1 MPPISQSTIY
11 QRLRDELVAEPRT
24 WLVTGVAGF
33 IGSNLLQEL
42 LALGQR
48 VVGLDDFST
57 GYQTNLDEVL
67 DGDASGTFRLVEGD
81 IRDLDACRA
90 ACDGVDYV
98 LHQAALA
105 SVPRSIDDPLTNTR
119 VNVDGFLNVLAAAR
133 DAGVRRVV
141 YASSSAVYGDATDIP
156 QSEDRVGR
164 VLSPYAAAKK
174 TNELYADV
182 FQRTYGLQSIGL
194 RYFNVF
200 GRRQDPEGAYAA
212 VIPRWVSNLLNG
224 EPCDIYGDGETS
236 RDFIYVA
243 NAVQANLLAATADKH
258 ATGEVYNIACGHE
271 TSLNELF
278 RMIRLGLTGY
288 QPSVAQQKPVYDGF
302 RPGDIRRSVANISKA
317 RRSLGYEPV
326 VSVAEGLG
334 EALEWYAA
342 RARADYVVAGASVV
356 DRGVIP

>member
-1 MPPISQSTIY
+1 MPPISQSTHY

-42 LALGQR
+42 LSLGQR

-57 GYQTNLDEVL
+57 GYQGNLDEVL
-67 DGDASGTFRLVEGD
+67 SDDLGGTFRLVEGD
-81 IRDLDACRA
+81 IRELDACRA
-90 ACDGVDYV
+90 ACAGVDYV

-105 SVPRSIDDPLTNTR
+105 SVPRSIDDPLRNTQ
-119 VNVDGFLNVLAAAR
+119 VNVEGFLNVLVAAR
-133 DAGVRRVV
+133 DARVRRVV
-141 YASSSAVYGDATDIP
+141 YASSSAVYGDSTDVP
-156 QSEDRVGR
+156 QSEDRVGH

-174 TNELYADV
+174 TNELYAEV
-182 FQRTYGLQSIGL
+182 FQRTYGLQSVGL

-200 GRRQDPEGAYAA
+200 GRRQDPDGAYAA

-224 EPCDIYGDGETS
+224 EACDIYGDGETS

-243 NAVQANLLAATADKH
+243 NAVQANLLASTVHED
-258 ATGEVYNIACGHE
+258 ATGEVYNIACGQE

-288 QPSVAQQKPVYDGF
+288 QPSVAQQEPMYDGF

-317 RRSLGYEPV
+317 RRRLGYEPT

-334 EALEWYAA
+334 EALEWYAT
-342 RARADYVVAGASVV
+342 RARADCVAAGQSVV
-356 DRGVIP
+356 DRSVSP

>member
-1 MPPISQSTIY
+1 MPPISQSTHY
-11 QRLRDELVAEPRT
+11 QRVREELVAEPRT

-42 LALGQR
+42 LALGQT

-57 GYQTNLDEVL
+57 GYQANLDEVL
-67 DGDASGTFRLVEGD
+67 NGDVAGTFHFVEGD

-90 ACDGVDYV
+90 ACEGADYV

-105 SVPRSIDDPLTNTR
+105 SVPRSIDDPLTNTQ
-119 VNVDGFLNVLAAAR
+119 VNVDGFLNVLVAAR

-141 YASSSAVYGDATDIP
+141 YASSSAVYGDATEVP
-156 QSEDRVGR
+156 QTEDRVGH

-182 FQRTYGLQSIGL
+182 FQRTYGLQSVGL

-200 GRRQDPEGAYAA
+200 GKRQDPDGAYAA
-212 VIPRWVSNLLNG
+212 VIPRWVSNLLNS
-224 EPCDIYGDGETS
+224 EPCDIFGDGETS

-243 NAVQANLLAATADKH
+243 NAVQANVLAATAHKDV
-258 ATGEVYNIACGHE
+258 TGEAYNIACGQE

-288 QPSVAQQKPVYDGF
+288 QPSVAQQEPVYDGF

-317 RRSLGYEPV
+317 RRRLGYEPV
-326 VSVAEGLG
+326 VTVAEGLG
-334 EALEWYAA
+334 EALEWYATRTRTDCA
-342 RARADYVVAGASVV
+342 VGASVI
-356 DRGVIP
+356 DRGVSP